1 MSKPGAYLV
10 SYDISDDKRRNAVF
24 EILLDTGDHVQYSVF
39 VCELNRLEL
48 VELRG
53 ALRQEINAKE
63 DQILL
68 LYLGPDMERLETAL
82 ECLGKPYE
90 PMCRVQV
97 V

>member
-1 MSKPGAYLV
+1 MDGAYLV
-10 SYDISDDKRRNAVF
+10 AYDISDDKRRNKVF
-24 EILLDTGDHVQYSVF
+24 EILLDNGDHVQYSVF
-39 VCELNRLEL
+39 VCELSGREFALLRAELEDAIHA
-48 VELRG
+48 G
-53 ALRQEINAKE
+53 E

-68 LYLGPDMERLETAL
+68 LRLGPELASLESAL